1 MKINHCRVLQAVADA
16 GTFGGAALLLEC
28 TQSNVSYAIREL
40 EQHVGF
46 RLLTRSRAGCE
57 LTAEGREV
65 LLRCARILEIADDL
79 KSLGSAPSGIVRL
92 VSLQSAGEALLA
104 RLLEECWAR
113 FPGIRIDVASDTESE
128 DFIVQALRRN
138 EADLAI
144 TQPFEDGQ
152 FVCQPLADDPYVLV
166 LPASHGLRRVESF
179 AQLAG
184 LRFLQHEGAGARHVL
199 QHLANHGFVPAVSF
213 RATSVHAILS
223 MVRRGQ
229 GFSVLPRMALP
240 ADDHAVLPL
249 PVPLHRALVVAARPH
264 SLRSRAA
271 HAVAQVL
278 HALRNSLAA

>member
-1 MKINHCRVLQAVADA
+1 MKISHCRVLQAVADA
-16 GTFGGAALLLEC
+16 GTFGGAALVLEC

-46 RLLTRSRAGCE
+46 RLFTRSRAGCE
-57 LTAEGREV
+57 LTREGREV
-65 LLRCARILEIADDL
+65 LVRCARILEIADDL
-79 KSLGSAPSGIVRL
+79 KCLGSAPAGIVRL
-92 VSLQSAGEALLA
+92 VSLQSAGEPLLS

-113 FPGIRIDVASDTESE
+113 YPGIRIHVANDTESE

-144 TQPFEDGQ
+144 TRHFEDGQ

-166 LPASHGLRRVESF
+166 LPASPGLPRVESF
-179 AQLAG
+179 AQLAH
-184 LRFLQHEGAGARHVL
+184 LRYLQHESACTRKVL
-199 QHLANHGFVPAVSF
+199 QHLADHGFAPVISF

-229 GFSVLPRMALP
+229 GFSILPRMALP
-240 ADDHAVLPL
+240 AGEHAVHPL
-249 PVPLHRALVVAARPH
+249 PVPMHRALVIAARPS
-264 SLRSRAA
+264 SLMSRAA

-278 HALRNSLAA
+278 RALHGSLPA